1 MKENIKNGDYHP
13 IGNYGIIGNL
23 HTIALV
29 SLQGSID
36 FMPFTRID
44 SPTIFASILDHKKGG
59 SFEIMPQMESIEY
72 KQLYLP
78 DSAVLLTRF
87 LSNDGLAE
95 ITDYMPVKEKEK
107 NCVLVRTV
115 RTVLGGEITF
125 RIRCNPRFDYA
136 RANHTVEKTES
147 DTHEIIFKSEGADGS
162 QIRLMSNVPLEIKE
176 ESVYAEFT
184 LKEKEEVHFI
194 IEAIPNENHYDDP
207 LKYYNGESFYS
218 TLNFWKKWIQKST
231 YSGRWREM
239 VHRSIIT
246 LKLLTSYKYG
256 SVVAAGTFG
265 LPEALGGERN
275 WDYRYTWIRDAAFTM
290 YAFLKLGYM
299 DEARSFI
306 DWIKNE
312 FNEII
317 EEGGLLQ
324 LMYAVDGSID
334 LEEIE
339 LPHLEGYMK
348 SSPVRIGNGAYDQF
362 QMDIFGELI
371 DAIFLYNK
379 YGGAITYDFWRKLE
393 HQIEFVCN
401 NWHKKDHGIW
411 EIRNEEREFLHSR
424 IMCWVALDRAIKLA
438 EDRSFPS
445 PINKWKEIRD
455 EIYKDVYFNFF
466 NEKRQ
471 AFVQY
476 KGGDNL
482 DAAALLMPI
491 IRFISPTEPRWISTM
506 TAIEEELVH
515 DALVYRYINNE
526 GGHDGLESEEGTFS
540 MCTFWYVECL
550 ARSGQ
555 IEKARLYFEKML
567 GYANHLGLFAEQLG
581 KRGEQLGNF
590 PQAFTHLG
598 LISAA
603 IELDKDL
610 SSWKSHEKK
619 ES

>member
-1 MKENIKNGDYHP
+1 MPKEEKTKKENYLP

-29 SLQGSID
+29 SLNGSID
-36 FMPFTRID
+36 FMPFTRFD
-44 SPTIFASILDHKKGG
+44 SPTIFAALLDHKKGG
-59 SFEIMPQMESIEY
+59 SFKIEPQISNVEY

-87 LSNDGLAE
+87 LSDDGLAE
-95 ITDYMPVKEKEK
+95 ITDYMPVKEKET

-115 RTVLGGEITF
+115 RTVLGGEINF
-125 RIRCNPRFDYA
+125 RMHCNPKFDYA
-136 RANHTVEKTES
+136 RANHRVK
-147 DTHEIIFKSEGADGS
+147 KSESENNEIVFTSEGS
-162 QIRLMSNVPLEIKE
+162 DKTTIRLISNVPMEIE
-176 ESVYAEFT
+176 DGEVYAEFT
-184 LKEKEEVHFI
+184 LKERDQVNFI
-194 IEAIPNENHYDDP
+194 IEAIPNENHYEDP
-207 LKYYNGESFYS
+207 LEYYNGESFS
-218 TLNFWKKWIQKST
+218 RTLNFWKSWIKKST
-231 YSGRWREM
+231 YTGRWREM

-246 LKLLTSYKYG
+246 LKLLTSNKYG
-256 SVVAAGTFG
+256 SVIAAGTFG
-265 LPEALGGERN
+265 LPETIGGGRN

-290 YAFLKLGYM
+290 YAFLKLGFM
-299 DEARSFI
+299 DEATAFI
-306 DWIKNE
+306 GWIKD
-312 FNEII
+312 EIDEI
-317 EEGGLLQ
+317 FEEDGILQ
-324 LMYAVDGSID
+324 LMYAVDGTMELD
-334 LEEIE
+334 EVE
-339 LPHLEGYMK
+339 LPHLEGYMG
-348 SSPVRIGNGAYDQF
+348 SSPVRIGNGAYNQF

-401 NWHKKDHGIW
+401 NWYKKDHGIW

-445 PINKWKEIRD
+445 PLDKWKNIRD
-455 EIYKDVYFNFF
+455 EIYTDVYFNFF
-466 NEKRQ
+466 NEERQ

-476 KGGDNL
+476 KGGTNL

-491 IRFISPTEPRWISTM
+491 IRFISPTEPKWISTM
-506 TAIEEELVH
+506 EAIEEELVH
-515 DALVYRYINNE
+515 DSLVYRYKNDQ
-526 GGHDGLESEEGTFS
+526 GGHDGLEGEEGTFS

-598 LISAA
+598 LISAS

-610 SSWKSHEKK
+610 SSWKAHEL
-619 ES
+619 

>member
-1 MKENIKNGDYHP
+1 MKENEKNSHYEP

-23 HTIALV
+23 HTVALV
-29 SLQGSID
+29 SLKGSID
-36 FMPFTRID
+36 FLPFTRID
-44 SPTIFASILDHKKGG
+44 SPTIFASLLDHKKGG
-59 SFEIMPQMESIEY
+59 SFSINPVIPDVEY

-87 LSNDGLAE
+87 LSDKGLAE
-95 ITDYMPVKEKEK
+95 ITDYMPVKERES

-115 RTVLGGEITF
+115 RTVLGGKIKF
-125 RIRCNPRFDYA
+125 RMKCSPRFDYA
-136 RANHTVEKTES
+136 RANHKMSENENGKEYY
-147 DTHEIIFKSEGADGS
+147 EIIFESEGADGTKM
-162 QIRLMSNVPLEIKE
+162 RLISNIPIKISE
-176 ESVYAEFT
+176 GDAYANFE
-184 LKEKEEVHFI
+184 LPEKQEANFI
-194 IEAIPNENHYDDP
+194 LEAIPNDNSYEDP
-207 LKYYNGESFYS
+207 LQYYNGASFER
-218 TLNFWKKWIQKST
+218 TLQFWKSWIAKCT
-231 YSGRWREM
+231 YTGRWREM

-265 LPEALGGERN
+265 LPETIGGKRN

-299 DEARSFI
+299 DEARAFI
-306 DWIKNE
+306 GWIRNE
-312 FNEII
+312 FDDVI
-317 EEGGLLQ
+317 EEGEILQ
-324 LMYAVDGSID
+324 LMYAVDGNED

-339 LPHLEGYMK
+339 LTHLEGYLG
-348 SSPVRIGNGAYDQF
+348 SFPVRIGNGAFNQT
-362 QMDIFGELI
+362 QLDIFGELI
-371 DAIFLYNK
+371 DAIFLFNK

-393 HQIEFVCN
+393 LQVEYVCK
-401 NWHKKDHGIW
+401 NWKKPDHGIW

-424 IMCWVALDRAIKLA
+424 IMCWVALDRSIKLA

-445 PINKWKEIRD
+445 DVNRWKTVRNEIF
-455 EIYKDVYFNFF
+455 EDVYFNFF

-506 TAIEEELVH
+506 KAIEEELVH
-515 DALVYRYINNE
+515 DTLVYRYLNDE
-526 GGHDGLESEEGTFS
+526 GGHDGIEGKEGTFS

-550 ARSGQ
+550 ARAGEV
-555 IEKARLYFEKML
+555 EKARLYYEKML

-581 KRGEQLGNF
+581 SRGEQLGNF

-610 SSWKSHEKK
+610 TGNKLE
-619 ES
+619 E